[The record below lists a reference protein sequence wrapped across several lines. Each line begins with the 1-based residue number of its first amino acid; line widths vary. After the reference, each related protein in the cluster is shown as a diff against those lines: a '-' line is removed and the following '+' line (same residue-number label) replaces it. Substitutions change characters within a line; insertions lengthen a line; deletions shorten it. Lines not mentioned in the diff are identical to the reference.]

1 MIKKI
6 FQTASLPALVTAFF
20 VVILVISRASGGI
33 FFHDEWIH
41 KGILI
46 FLEILVWLSGGWLF
60 NRLLGLFFWDLL
72 VGMYTEH
79 HPPKMLVQIS
89 GIFVFFLTLSFI
101 AHFVFDEPLTS
112 ILVTGGGLTIALG
125 FGIQGLINDLFSSL
139 AIQLDPPF
147 KVGDFINVH
156 HRYLA
161 AEGLI
166 GRVEE
171 TNWRTTRMW
180 TTDRNYIVVPNSYI
194 TTQILTNYS
203 MPKSL
208 SRFELNYTL
217 DFAIPSDRAIRIF
230 NAALLDSVGA
240 KGPVASP
247 PPTTILTG
255 INSDGAVYKL
265 KYFLE
270 PKQVSPPKARNTIN
284 ANVLHHLA
292 NAGMSPS
299 YDKQDL
305 FIGKMPKRQKSW
317 SDKEDRMDLLS
328 NIALFKDFSGEL
340 LQAITESFHLKELKP
355 EKVLFNQG
363 DDGDSLFVLVEGLL
377 EVSSQVEGEKRHLS
391 FLRPG
396 SFLGE
401 MALLTGEKRSA
412 DVTSSTESLVGELTK
427 ESIMSLAT
435 ENPEV
440 LNKMTAVVAKRRLK
454 NKEMWATSTKSHDEA
469 VQQEEKNLMARVIN
483 FFFCNK

>member
-1 MIKKI
+1 MIKKL
-6 FQTASLPALVTAFF
+6 FQATIVPALVTAVFS
-20 VVILVISRASGGI
+20 VMLSLSHVSGDI
-33 FFHDEWIH
+33 FLDEWIH
-41 KGILI
+41 RGVLI
-46 FLEILVWLSGGWLF
+46 FLELLVWLSGGWLF
-60 NRLLGLFFWDLL
+60 NRMLSVLFWDAI

-89 GIFVFFLTLSFI
+89 GIFVFFLTLSMI
-101 AHFVFDEPLTS
+101 AHFVFNEPLTS

-203 MPKSL
+203 MPKTL

-217 DFAIPSDRAIRIF
+217 DFAIPSDRAIKIL
-230 NAALLDSVGA
+230 NAALLDSVGP

-247 PPTTILTG
+247 KPTTILTG
-255 INSDGAVYKL
+255 IGKDGAVYKL

-284 ANVLHHLA
+284 TNVLHHLA
-292 NAGMSPS
+292 NAGMSHS
-299 YDKQDL
+299 YSKQDL

-317 SDKEDRMDLLS
+317 DNKEDRMELLS
-328 NIALFKDFSGEL
+328 NIALFKDFSDEL
-340 LQAITESFHLKELKP
+340 LEAITNSFHLKELKP
-355 EKVLFNQG
+355 EEVLFNEG
-363 DDGDSLFVLVEGLL
+363 DAGESLFFLVEGLL
-377 EVSSQVEGEKRHLS
+377 EVSSQAEGEKKHLS

-427 ESIMSLAT
+427 DSIMSLAT

-440 LNKMTAVVAKRRLK
+440 LKKMTAVVAKRRLA
-454 NKEMWATSTKSHDEA
+454 NKKIAAASGKDHDEA
-469 VQQEEKNLMARVIN
+469 VKKEEKNLMSRVTN
-483 FFFCNK
+483 FFFGKNK

>member
-1 MIKKI
+1 M
-6 FQTASLPALVTAFF
+6 
-20 VVILVISRASGGI
+20 
-33 FFHDEWIH
+33 
-41 KGILI
+41 
-46 FLEILVWLSGGWLF
+46 
-60 NRLLGLFFWDLL
+60 
-72 VGMYTEH
+72 
-79 HPPKMLVQIS
+79 
-89 GIFVFFLTLSFI
+89 I
-101 AHFVFDEPLTS
+101 AHFVFHEPLTS

-203 MPKSL
+203 MPKSI
-208 SRFELNYTL
+208 SRFELSYTL
-217 DFAIPSDRAIRIF
+217 DFAIPSDRAIRIL
-230 NAALLDSVGA
+230 NAALLDSVGP

-247 PPTTILTG
+247 KPTTILTG
-255 INSDGAVYKL
+255 IKSDGAVYKL

-299 YDKQDL
+299 YSKQDL
-305 FIGKMPKRQKSW
+305 FLGKMPKRQKSW
-317 SDKEDRMDLLS
+317 DDKEDRMDLLS
-328 NIALFKDFSGEL
+328 NIALFKDFSDEL
-340 LQAITESFHLKELKP
+340 LEAITNSFHLKELKP
-355 EKVLFNQG
+355 KEALFNEG
-363 DDGDSLFVLVEGLL
+363 DDGESLFVLVEGLL
-377 EVSSQVEGEKRHLS
+377 EVSSHAEGEKKHLS

-427 ESIMSLAT
+427 DSIMSLAT

-454 NKEMWATSTKSHDEA
+454 K
-469 VQQEEKNLMARVIN
+469 
-483 FFFCNK
+483 